1 MRALQER
8 GLMSSL
14 AVTLCL
20 CVASGTCNP
29 RVTLKYGS
37 VQHKTPI
44 VKQNRSP
51 IWNDT
56 VLLYVRSSER

>member
-1 MRALQER
+1 
-8 GLMSSL
+8 MSSL